1 MMKRFEIEESP
12 LSGLFHLIP
21 NPMADNRGYFERLYC
36 QETFKALGV
45 TKDIVTINHS
55 YTEKKGAIRGLHF
68 QYPPY
73 TENKIILCIKGSVYD
88 VAVDIR
94 KNSPSF
100 LQWHAQILHAD
111 RRNMLLL
118 PEGFAHGFQT
128 LEPQSELL
136 YLHTETYHP
145 ENEGG
150 LAYDDPV
157 IGIKWV
163 GHPTDISLK
172 DQTHLHITAGFKG
185 I

>member
-1 MMKRFEIEESP
+1 MKRFEIEATA
-12 LSGLFHLIP
+12 LLGLFHLIP
-21 NPMADNRGYFERLYC
+21 KPIGDSRGYFERLFC
-36 QETFKALGV
+36 KETFSSLGL
-45 TKDIVTINHS
+45 KKEILNINHS
-55 YTEKKGAIRGLHF
+55 FTEKKGSIRGLHF

-73 TENKIILCIKGSVYD
+73 AEAKVVMCLKGSVYD

-94 KNSPSF
+94 KGSPTF
-100 LQWHAQILHAD
+100 LQWHAQILSAEQH
-111 RRNMLLL
+111 NMLLI

-128 LEPQSELL
+128 LKPQSELL

-150 LAYDDPV
+150 LAYDDPA

-163 GHPTDISLK
+163 GNPTDISTK
-172 DQTHLHITAGFKG
+172 DQTYPHITTIFKG